1 MKENEV
7 VFPVFA
13 TIEFFAEEEE
23 DHPDGL
29 SVLVYSGYELFEKLR
44 LFYENKYEELFGYPV
59 YNIHLDRVIF
69 KSQNDEVD
77 FTLNVNS
84 NDDMYGKLKV
94 NPTKMADKNAQTIAM
109 IREVI
114 DFDPE
119 AEDSL
124 IRKFFAK

>member
-7 VFPVFA
+7 IFPVFA

-29 SVLVYSGYELFEKLR
+29 SVNVYSGYELFEKLR
-44 LFYENKYEELFGYPV
+44 LFYENKYEELFGYLV
-59 YNIHLDRVIF
+59 FNIHMERILF
-69 KSQNDEVD
+69 HSQNNEVN
-77 FTLNVNS
+77 FSLSVNS
-84 NDDMYGKLKV
+84 QDDMYGNLKV
-94 NPTKMADKNAQTIAM
+94 DPTKLGDKNALTIAM

-124 IRKFFAK
+124 IRKHFAK

>member
-7 VFPVFA
+7 IFPVFA

-29 SVLVYSGYELFEKLR
+29 SVSVHSGYELFEKLQ

-59 YNIHLDRVIF
+59 YNIHMEKILF
-69 KSQNDEVD
+69 HSKNDEVN
-77 FTLNVNS
+77 FSLSVNS
-84 NDDMYGKLKV
+84 DDDMYGKLEV
-94 NPTKMADKNAQTIAM
+94 NRTKLEDKNAQTIAM

-119 AEDSL
+119 AEGSL
-124 IRKFFAK
+124 IQKLFAK